1 MTSLTFLQINDVH
14 AYLELHE
21 EVFIE
26 HGQETYRQAGGYA
39 RIASLIKEI
48 KKEVN
53 HDVLLFD
60 NGDTFHGTYPVVTS
74 KGEAIVPIL
83 NELPF
88 LAMTGH
94 WDFAY
99 GPKQL
104 KHLVSQL
111 DYPFL
116 ANNCFKKETNEL
128 LFPAHLMIEKSG
140 VKIGV
145 IGIASPI
152 IDKLM
157 PKHFS
162 EGIYFTNGDE
172 HLSEQI
178 SELKNQNA
186 DLIVVLSHLGF
197 PQETKLAEE
206 VEGIDIIL
214 SGHTHN
220 RFTEPAIVNDTLII
234 QSGCHGSHLGKLT
247 IEVSNGKVKSHQHEL
262 IEIAESIIPDKKVDT
277 LIQNTLKEYRPKLN
291 RVIGET
297 LKPLNRN
304 AQLETTMDKLLLS
317 AISEAAETPIAFSN
331 GWRYGAP
338 ITPGPVTVNDLYNII
353 PTNPPVSKVTLTG
366 EEILNMLEEN
376 IENTFAKN
384 PYDQKGGYLKRMHG
398 IDLYIKLEN
407 AKGLRIKHLYINK
420 EPIIRDKLY
429 DVAFVTVQ
437 GVPAKY
443 GTDRRNLD
451 MSAIDA
457 LINWIEKR
465 GTFTIDEPNYVKLI

>member
-1 MTSLTFLQINDVH
+1 
-14 AYLELHE
+14 
-21 EVFIE
+21 
-26 HGQETYRQAGGYA
+26 
-39 RIASLIKEI
+39 
-48 KKEVN
+48 
-53 HDVLLFD
+53 LLFD

-140 VKIGV
+140 VKIRV

-157 PKHFS
+157 PKHYS

-451 MSAIDA
+451 VSAIDA

>member
-451 MSAIDA
+451 VSAIDA

-465 GTFTIDEPNYVKLI
+465 GTFTIDEPNHVKLI

>member
-26 HGQETYRQAGGYA
+26 HGEETYRQAGGYA
-39 RIASLIKEI
+39 RIATLIKEI
-48 KKEVN
+48 KQEVN

-60 NGDTFHGTYPVVTS
+60 NGDSFHGTYPVVAS

-104 KHLVSQL
+104 EHLVSQL
-111 DYPFL
+111 NYPFL

-128 LFPAHLMIEKSG
+128 LFPAHLMIEKPG

-172 HLSEQI
+172 QLPEQI

-197 PQETKLAEE
+197 PQETKLAKKT
-206 VEGIDIIL
+206 EGIDIIL

-247 IEVSNGKVKSHQHEL
+247 IEVSNGKLKSHQHEL
-262 IEIAESIIPDKKVDT
+262 IEIAESIIPDKKIDT

-291 RVIGET
+291 RIIGET

-317 AISEAAETPIAFSN
+317 TISEAAETPIAFSN

-366 EEILNMLEEN
+366 EEILDMLEEN

-407 AKGLRIKHLYINK
+407 AKNLRIKHLYINK
-420 EPIIRDKLY
+420 EPIMRDKHY

-451 MSAIDA
+451 ISAIDA
-457 LINWIEKR
+457 LINWIKKR
-465 GTFTIDEPNYVKLI
+465 GTFTIDEPNHVKLI

>member
-247 IEVSNGKVKSHQHEL
+247 IEVSNGKVKSH
-262 IEIAESIIPDKKVDT
+262 
-277 LIQNTLKEYRPKLN
+277 
-291 RVIGET
+291 
-297 LKPLNRN
+297 
-304 AQLETTMDKLLLS
+304 
-317 AISEAAETPIAFSN
+317 
-331 GWRYGAP
+331 
-338 ITPGPVTVNDLYNII
+338 
-353 PTNPPVSKVTLTG
+353 
-366 EEILNMLEEN
+366 
-376 IENTFAKN
+376 
-384 PYDQKGGYLKRMHG
+384 
-398 IDLYIKLEN
+398 
-407 AKGLRIKHLYINK
+407 
-420 EPIIRDKLY
+420 
-429 DVAFVTVQ
+429 
-437 GVPAKY
+437 
-443 GTDRRNLD
+443 
-451 MSAIDA
+451 
-457 LINWIEKR
+457 
-465 GTFTIDEPNYVKLI
+465 